1 MSAFKSGLVALI
13 GRPNAGKSTLLNALM
28 GEKLVITS
36 PRPQTTRNAIRC
48 IRTDETSQMVFV
60 DTPGVHRPNNRLD
73 EAMKQAINDT
83 LEDVDVALYLMDAA
97 LRKITPED
105 QYIQKIIGKK
115 KAPVILVLNK
125 IDQIPKARL
134 LEKMD
139 WAKEQG
145 IFADIMP
152 VSAVHRDGVDDLIRR
167 IQDLLPEGPMYF
179 PDDMVIDKSERFIV
193 SEIIREKA
201 LRYLRD
207 EVPHGIAVE
216 VTKMHG
222 RKGKHGKTVV
232 DIEADIECE
241 KKSHKGIIIGKGGAM
256 LKKIGSDARQEIEA
270 FLGKRVNL
278 QLWVK
283 VRAKWR
289 DDDRALK
296 DLGYRY

>member
-1 MSAFKSGLVALI
+1 VSAFKSGLVALI

-36 PRPQTTRNAIRC
+36 PRPKTTRNAIRC
-48 IRTDETSQMVFV
+48 IRTDKNSQMVFV

-83 LEDVDVALYLMDAA
+83 LEDVDVSLYLMDSA
-97 LRKITPED
+97 LKKSTPED
-105 QYIQKIIGKK
+105 AYIQKIIKKK

-125 IDQIPKARL
+125 IDQIPKSAL
-134 LEKMD
+134 LEKMS

-152 VSAVHRDGVDDLIRR
+152 VSAVKSDGVDALIAR
-167 IQDLLPEGPMYF
+167 IEALLPEGPMYF

-216 VTKMHG
+216 VTKMHA

-256 LKKIGSDARQEIEA
+256 LKKIGTDARQEIEA
-270 FLGKRVNL
+270 FLDKRVNL

-283 VRAKWR
+283 VRPKWR
-289 DDDRALK
+289 DDDWALK

>member
-1 MSAFKSGLVALI
+1 VSAFKSGLVALI

-48 IRTDETSQMVFV
+48 IRTDAASQMVFV

-73 EAMKQAINDT
+73 EAMKQVINDT
-83 LEDVDVALYLMDAA
+83 LEDVDVALYLMDSA
-97 LRKITPED
+97 LKKITPED
-105 QYIQKIIGKK
+105 QYIQKIIQKK

-125 IDQIPKARL
+125 IDQIPKSAL

-139 WAKEQG
+139 WAKKQG
-145 IFADIMP
+145 IFADIMA
-152 VSAVHRDGVDDLIRR
+152 VSAVKSDGVDALIRR
-167 IQDLLPEGPMYF
+167 IQELLPEGPMYF
-179 PDDMVIDKSERFIV
+179 PDDMVIDKSERFIA

-201 LRYLRD
+201 LKYLRD

-216 VTKMHG
+216 VTKMHD

-256 LKKIGSDARQEIEA
+256 LKKIGSDARQEIEG
-270 FLGKRVNL
+270 FLGKKVNL

-283 VRAKWR
+283 VRPKWR
-289 DDDRALK
+289 DDDWALK

>member
-1 MSAFKSGLVALI
+1 VSAFKSGLVALI

-48 IRTDETSQMVFV
+48 IRTDKNSQMVFV

-83 LEDVDVALYLMDAA
+83 LEDVDVSLYLMDSA
-97 LRKITPED
+97 LKKITPED
-105 QYIQKIIGKK
+105 VYIQKIIKK
-115 KAPVILVLNK
+115 KKTPVILVLNK
-125 IDQIPKARL
+125 IDQIPKSAL
-134 LEKMD
+134 LEKMN

-152 VSAVHRDGVDDLIRR
+152 VSAVKSDGVDALIAR
-167 IQDLLPEGPMYF
+167 IEDLLPEGPMYF

-216 VTKMHG
+216 VTKMHA

-256 LKKIGSDARQEIEA
+256 LKKIGTDARQEIEA
-270 FLGKRVNL
+270 FLDKRVNL

-283 VRAKWR
+283 VRPKWR
-289 DDDRALK
+289 DDDWALK